1 MMAEEKASEDKVL
14 EEADESDAHMCTL
27 DNLEADAES
36 DGAPD
41 MSDSS
46 CVTSIFESLHSPVPS
61 ALVQKLC
68 TTPPPSGLRKGK
80 GVAKGNPKG
89 ISPSDCLREF
99 TRRLYRTLRN
109 VTV

>member
-1 MMAEEKASEDKVL
+1 MMAKEKASEDKVL

-27 DNLEADAES
+27 DSLEADAES
-36 DGAPD
+36 DGSPD

-68 TTPPPSGLRKGK
+68 TPPLWFKEGKRRNQRK
-80 GVAKGNPKG
+80 PK
-89 ISPSDCLREF
+89 
-99 TRRLYRTLRN
+99 RN
-109 VTV
+109 FSI